1 MVGKQRNAEGK
12 VEDKRKS
19 GKRGRGGKEQ
29 KRRKMSGLRSL

>member
-19 GKRGRGGKEQ
+19 GKRGRGGKKQ